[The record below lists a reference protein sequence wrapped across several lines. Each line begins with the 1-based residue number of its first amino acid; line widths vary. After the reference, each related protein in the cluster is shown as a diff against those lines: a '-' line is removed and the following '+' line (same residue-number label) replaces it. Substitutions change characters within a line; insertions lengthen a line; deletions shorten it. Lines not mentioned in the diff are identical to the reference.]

1 MKWCYFNRGQDVFA
15 WRLQV
20 EPSISNVESGRVVWS
35 IKYDKDGRGEKY
47 FSSESQVVS
56 KINLRSKGNEKLV
69 TIVKVKLL

>member
-1 MKWCYFNRGQDVFA
+1 M
-15 WRLQV
+15 

-56 KINLRSKGNEKLV
+56 KIRSKGNEKLV